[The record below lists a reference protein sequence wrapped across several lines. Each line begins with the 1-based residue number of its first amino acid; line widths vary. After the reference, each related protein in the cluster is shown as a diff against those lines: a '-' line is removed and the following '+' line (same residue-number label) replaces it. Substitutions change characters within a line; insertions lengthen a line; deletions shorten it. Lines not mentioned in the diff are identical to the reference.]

1 MSACLLVDIA
11 AQVTRAATRAEASSA
26 TRRIKEVFLDYRGFC
41 YSYVMIENPTD
52 KKSLIEKLKD
62 KVPDREEQFEY
73 VSIAVRLLV
82 VFWSGALVT
91 LNYLPK
97 IPGLTSGEKQDIT
110 FPASLLASSLASFGL
125 EKSAKKKGD
134 GTYEVPPE
142 DRPMTKKEMQTM
154 MTGQG
159 GNYQTIRVLTPI
171 EIKGAEV
178 IKTDPITGKAIDPQ
192 NGKLK

>member
-1 MSACLLVDIA
+1 MDAKQKEENQASKKENKKGLL
-11 AQVTRAATRAEASSA
+11 
-26 TRRIKEVFLDYRGFC
+26 
-41 YSYVMIENPTD
+41 
-52 KKSLIEKLKD
+52 EKLKE
-62 KVPDREEQFEY
+62 KVPDRDEQFEY
-73 VSIAVRLLV
+73 ISVAVRLLV
-82 VFWSGALVT
+82 VFWSGSLVT

-134 GTYEVPPE
+134 GTFEVPPE
-142 DRPMTKKEMQTM
+142 DKPMTKKEMQTM
-154 MTGQG
+154 MAEGGG

-178 IKTDPITGKAIDPQ
+178 VKTDPVTGKEIGPD
-192 NGKLK
+192 GRLT